1 MKAPY
6 YIGIDIGAT
15 WIKAG
20 VVSRDGTLL
29 KKSQFATR
37 EVRSPSHFLSISKDT
52 VTELLKDNDVRRD
65 DLGGIGVGAPGWVE
79 HLKGVVRELTNIP
92 GWHDVPLV
100 AQFDELFGLK
110 SYVDNDAN
118 VMAVGEMVYGAGRG
132 RKHFIC
138 LTLGTGVGG
147 AVVVNGE
154 VYRGNNGLAG
164 EIGHMT
170 IDLNGPVCAC
180 GARGCLERYVGN
192 RYIVENALRR
202 LKEVSPRQSLIMEL
216 AGGEPQRI
224 TPKMLSEAAAKGDEV
239 AKEVWTETGYTLG
252 AALAVLV
259 NLLNPECFIIGGGVA
274 KAGAVLFDPMRR
286 ALAELAMNRLGETTP
301 VLAAQLEEEAGIIGA
316 ATFAM
321 NCRERTPS

>member
-1 MKAPY
+1 MKPPC

-20 VVSRDGTLL
+20 IVSREGKLL
-29 KKSQFATR
+29 KKSQFAASQL
-37 EVRSPSHFLSISKDT
+37 RSPSHFLSMSKDT
-52 VTELLKDNDVRRD
+52 IAQLLAENDFRKEH
-65 DLGGIGVGAPGWVE
+65 LGGIGVGAPGWVD
-79 HLKGVVRELTNIP
+79 HPKGIVRELTNIP
-92 GWHDVPLV
+92 GWHDIPLV
-100 AQFDELFGLK
+100 AQLEQLSGLK
-110 SYVDNDAN
+110 SFVDNDAN

-132 RKHFIC
+132 RKNFVC

-147 AVVVNGE
+147 AIVVNGE
-154 VYRGNNGLAG
+154 VYRGNDGLAG

-170 IDLNGPVCAC
+170 LDLNGPLCAC

-202 LKEVSPRQSLIMEL
+202 LHGPSPRESIILDLADGKPEL
-216 AGGEPQRI
+216 V
-224 TPKMLSEAAAKGDEV
+224 TPRLLSEAAAKGD
-239 AKEVWTETGYTLG
+239 ALARQVWTETGEKLG

-274 KAGAVLFDPMRR
+274 KAGAVLFDPMRTT
-286 ALAELAMNRLGETTP
+286 LGKLAMNRIGESTP
-301 VLAAQLEEEAGIIGA
+301 ILEAQLREEAGIIGA

-321 NCRERTPS
+321 NCLEKTS